1 MKILVAK
8 KGTWS
13 ANFRIKNLKEE
24 NGELFL
30 EKNDGKNL
38 IALFPT
44 RSGFTTTIVIPTV
57 LSHNGNMIIFDFKNE
72 VYNKTVKEMEN
83 KKFKVYHFELDNV
96 TPNNEGLYKSDVEN
110 LLKENKF
117 ALYIGIKEIRKIE
130 NLAKKRIVDF
140 ILGRVQELNIGCLTI
155 FDECSIFFKYNENI
169 LPFVVD
175 NRNNQF
181 LLKFQALQ
189 QSLDLVLENANKP
202 NGIKIP
208 EYDIFSINLTSK
220 DYSERSYNYIK
231 NGEIEFVHI
240 KE

>member
-1 MKILVAK
+1 MKILVAE

-44 RSGFTTTIVIPTV
+44 RSGFTTNIAIPTV
-57 LSHNGNMIIFDFKNE
+57 LSHNGNIIIFDFKNE
-72 VYNKTVKEMEN
+72 VYNKTAKEMEN

-96 TPNNEGLYKSDVEN
+96 NSSNEGLYKGDIEN

-117 ALYIGIKEIRKIE
+117 VLYIGIKEIRKIE
-130 NLAKKRIVDF
+130 ILAKNRIVDF

-155 FDECSIFFKYNENI
+155 FDECTIFFKYNQNI

-181 LLKFQALQ
+181 ILKFQALQ

-208 EYDIFSINLTSK
+208 EYDIFSINLTGK

>member
-44 RSGFTTTIVIPTV
+44 RSGFTTNIAIPTV
-57 LSHNGNMIIFDFKNE
+57 LSHNGNIIIFDFKNE
-72 VYNKTVKEMEN
+72 VYNKTAKEMEN

-96 TPNNEGLYKSDVEN
+96 NSSNEGLYKGDIEN

-117 ALYIGIKEIRKIE
+117 VLYIGIKEIRKIE
-130 NLAKKRIVDF
+130 ILAKNRIVDF

-155 FDECSIFFKYNENI
+155 FDECTIFFKYNQNI

-181 LLKFQALQ
+181 ILKFQALQ

-208 EYDIFSINLTSK
+208 EYDIFSINLTGK

>member
-44 RSGFTTTIVIPTV
+44 RSGFTTNIVIPTV

-72 VYNKTVKEMEN
+72 VYNETAKEMKN

-96 TPNNEGLYKSDVEN
+96 TPNNEGLYKSDIEN

-117 ALYIGIKEIRKIE
+117 VLYIGIKEIRKIE
-130 NLAKKRIVDF
+130 ILAKNRIVDF

-181 LLKFQALQ
+181 ILKFQALQ

-202 NGIKIP
+202 NVIKIP
-208 EYDIFSINLTSK
+208 EYDIFSIYLSSK

-231 NGEIEFVHI
+231 NGEIDFVHI

>member
-44 RSGFTTTIVIPTV
+44 RSGFTTNIVIPTV

-72 VYNKTVKEMEN
+72 VYNETAKEMKN
-83 KKFKVYHFELDNV
+83 KKFKVYNIELDNV
-96 TPNNEGLYKSDVEN
+96 NSNNEGLYKSDIEN
-110 LLKENKF
+110 LLKEDKF
-117 ALYIGIKEIRKIE
+117 VLYIGIKEIRKIE
-130 NLAKKRIVDF
+130 ILAKNRIVDF

-181 LLKFQALQ
+181 ILKFQALQ

>member
-24 NGELFL
+24 NGDLYL

-44 RSGFTTTIVIPTV
+44 RSGFTTNIAIPTV
-57 LSHNGNMIIFDFKNE
+57 LSHKGNMIIFDFKNE
-72 VYNKTVKEMEN
+72 VYNATAKEMGKNE
-83 KKFKVYHFELDNV
+83 FKVYHFELDNV
-96 TPNNEGLYKSDVEN
+96 NSSNEGLYKGDIEN

-117 ALYIGIKEIRKIE
+117 VLYIGIKDIRKIE
-130 NLAKKRIVDF
+130 ILAKNRIVDF

-181 LLKFQALQ
+181 ILKFQALQ

>member
-24 NGELFL
+24 NGDLYL

-44 RSGFTTTIVIPTV
+44 RSGFTTNIAIPTV
-57 LSHNGNMIIFDFKNE
+57 LSHKGNMIIFDFKNE
-72 VYNKTVKEMEN
+72 VYNATAKEMEKN
-83 KKFKVYHFELDNV
+83 EFKVYHFELDNV
-96 TPNNEGLYKSDVEN
+96 NSSNEGLYKSDIEN

-117 ALYIGIKEIRKIE
+117 VLYIGIKDIRKIE
-130 NLAKKRIVDF
+130 ILAKNRIVDF
-140 ILGRVQELNIGCLTI
+140 ILGRVQELNIRCLTI
-155 FDECSIFFKYNENI
+155 FDECSVFFKYNENI

-175 NRNNQF
+175 NKNNQF
-181 LLKFQALQ
+181 VLKFQALQ

>member
-13 ANFRIKNLKEE
+13 VNFRIKNLKEE

-44 RSGFTTTIVIPTV
+44 RSGFTTNIVIPTV

-72 VYNKTVKEMEN
+72 VYNETAKEMKN

-96 TPNNEGLYKSDVEN
+96 NSNNEGLYKNDIEN
-110 LLKENKF
+110 LLKEDKF
-117 ALYIGIKEIRKIE
+117 VLYIGIKEIRKIE
-130 NLAKKRIVDF
+130 ILAKNRIVDF

-181 LLKFQALQ
+181 ILKFQALQ

>member
-24 NGELFL
+24 NGDLYL

-44 RSGFTTTIVIPTV
+44 RSGFTTNIAIPTV
-57 LSHNGNMIIFDFKNE
+57 LSHKGNMIIFDFKNE
-72 VYNKTVKEMEN
+72 VYNATAKEMKN
-83 KKFKVYHFELDNV
+83 FGFKVYNFELDNL
-96 TPNNEGLYKSDVEN
+96 TPNNEGLYKNDIEN
-110 LLKENKF
+110 LLKEDKF
-117 ALYIGIKEIRKIE
+117 VLYIGIKEIRKIE
-130 NLAKKRIVDF
+130 ILAKNRIVDF
-140 ILGRVQELNIGCLTI
+140 ILARVQELNIGCLTI
-155 FDECSIFFKYNENI
+155 FDECSIFFKYNQNI

-181 LLKFQALQ
+181 ILKFQALQ

>member
-30 EKNDGKNL
+30 EKDDGKNL

-44 RSGFTTTIVIPTV
+44 RSGFTTNIAIPTV
-57 LSHNGNMIIFDFKNE
+57 LSHNGNIIIFDFKNE
-72 VYNKTVKEMEN
+72 VYNKTAKEMEN

-96 TPNNEGLYKSDVEN
+96 NSSNEGLYKGDIEN

-117 ALYIGIKEIRKIE
+117 VLYIGIKEIRKIE
-130 NLAKKRIVDF
+130 LLAKNRIVDF

-181 LLKFQALQ
+181 ILKFQALQ

-208 EYDIFSINLTSK
+208 EYDIFSIYLSSK

-231 NGEIEFVHI
+231 NGEIDFVHI

>member
-1 MKILVAK
+1 
-8 KGTWS
+8 
-13 ANFRIKNLKEE
+13 
-24 NGELFL
+24 
-30 EKNDGKNL
+30 
-38 IALFPT
+38 
-44 RSGFTTTIVIPTV
+44 
-57 LSHNGNMIIFDFKNE
+57 MIIFDFKNE
-72 VYNKTVKEMEN
+72 VYNATAKEMKN
-83 KKFKVYHFELDNV
+83 FGFKVYNIELDNV
-96 TPNNEGLYKSDVEN
+96 NSSNEGLYKSDIEN
-110 LLKENKF
+110 LLKEDKF
-117 ALYIGIKEIRKIE
+117 VLYIGIKEIRKIE
-130 NLAKKRIVDF
+130 ILAKNRIVDF

-181 LLKFQALQ
+181 ILKFQALQ

>member
-44 RSGFTTTIVIPTV
+44 RSGFTTNIVIPTV

-72 VYNKTVKEMEN
+72 VYNETAKEME
-83 KKFKVYHFELDNV
+83 KLGFKVYHFELDNV
-96 TPNNEGLYKSDVEN
+96 NPSNEGLYKGDIEN

-117 ALYIGIKEIRKIE
+117 VLYIGIKEIRKIKL
-130 NLAKKRIVDF
+130 LAKNRIVDF

-181 LLKFQALQ
+181 ILKFQALQ
-189 QSLDLVLENANKP
+189 QSLDLVIENANKP

-208 EYDIFSINLTSK
+208 EYDIFSIHLNGK
-220 DYSERSYNYIK
+220 DYSERAYNYIK

>member
-13 ANFRIKNLKEE
+13 VNFRIKNLKEE

-44 RSGFTTTIVIPTV
+44 RSGFTTNIVIPTV
-57 LSHNGNMIIFDFKNE
+57 LSHNGNMIIFDFK
-72 VYNKTVKEMEN
+72 N

-96 TPNNEGLYKSDVEN
+96 TPNNEGLYKNDIEN

-117 ALYIGIKEIRKIE
+117 VLYIGIKEIRKIE
-130 NLAKKRIVDF
+130 ILAKNRIVDF

-181 LLKFQALQ
+181 ILKFQALQ

-208 EYDIFSINLTSK
+208 EYDIFSIYLSSK

-231 NGEIEFVHI
+231 NGEIDFVHI